1 VLRHE
6 IDYARPALLH
16 DVLVAKTWVGLS
28 EGVRSERHVEFHHL
42 DTGALIAKA
51 KTTWCLLDATSMRP
65 KRVEEVVG
73 IFT

>member
-1 VLRHE
+1 
-6 IDYARPALLH
+6 
-16 DVLVAKTWVGLS
+16 
-28 EGVRSERHVEFHHL
+28 VEFHHL